1 MNLKRISDSW
11 YQIGFP
17 VLSNRSFGDS
27 GAVKSMSSLKYKKSS
42 VNLGILCSTDSMVQE
57 QKETPFNNSMALII
71 LRSALVWS
79 IKFGT
84 DPWLVTKY
92 ILLMYLE
99 K

>member
-1 MNLKRISDSW
+1 MNLKSLSDSW
-11 YQIGFP
+11 YQMGFP
-17 VLSNRSFGDS
+17 FVSNKSFNDR

-42 VNLGILCSTDSMVQE
+42 VKLGILCKTDSKVHE
-57 QKETPFNNSMALII
+57 QKETPFNNSLALITI
-71 LRSALVWS
+71 RSALLWS

-92 ILLMYLE
+92 ILWMYSE